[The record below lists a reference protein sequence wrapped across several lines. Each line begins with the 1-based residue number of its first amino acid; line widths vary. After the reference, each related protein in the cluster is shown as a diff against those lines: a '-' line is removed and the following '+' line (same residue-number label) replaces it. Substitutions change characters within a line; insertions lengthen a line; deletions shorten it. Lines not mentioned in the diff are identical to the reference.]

1 MKYFHDRMTLKNVV
15 LQLFLY
21 FKCTV
26 VLELCILCHQLVDEF
41 VLGRGATQNSSRA
54 LTAVCKV
61 LFSYRMGVNLAASR
75 F

>member
-1 MKYFHDRMTLKNVV
+1 M
-15 LQLFLY
+15 
-21 FKCTV
+21 
-26 VLELCILCHQLVDEF
+26 
-41 VLGRGATQNSSRA
+41 LGRGATQNSSRA